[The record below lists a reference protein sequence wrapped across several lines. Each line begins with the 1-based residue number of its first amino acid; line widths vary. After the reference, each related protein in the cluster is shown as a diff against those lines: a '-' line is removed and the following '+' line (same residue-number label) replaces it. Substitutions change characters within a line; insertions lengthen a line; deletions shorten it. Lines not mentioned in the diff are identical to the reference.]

1 MKDLKSFLI
10 LPITALSLMASLL
23 SSDSP
28 TDILKRGY
36 TQLTDGV
43 YISKLPGFYSTGQS
57 VSFIIDKNLELYYSL
72 DYQNNDISKMALYK
86 EPILINK
93 SESRNKADFP
103 ITTSVDAI
111 LPDDKEGKCV
121 SEAYINNIQQT
132 ENYILFDKQPVLKI
146 NVVNKNNKETVFKR
160 SFTYLSEDKITKD
173 INIPVVSLSMP
184 YDDIMGSNGF
194 YNKIREDISRR
205 ADLEFFD
212 PEYNEY
218 FYRNTQIK
226 LGGNWTL
233 GYPQRTFNLNFNKDE
248 NGKKNDKVKEHVFK
262 EREQRGDKTKRLTK
276 LSRFRL
282 HNGGNAFE
290 SSTRIND
297 AILQSIMKDSNAST
311 TGYRPSIVYINGE
324 YWGLMSIR
332 EHYKDV
338 YFSDNYGIDKDNV
351 ITYDLK
357 GDWSINDGDETI
369 GQKKLKEMND
379 YLLSHDF
386 TNEENYQAFLN
397 QYLDIDSF
405 IDVVLAHAYA
415 GNWDFI
421 GNFNNLEM
429 WTVMQSNPNN
439 KYEDG
444 KFRFVIHD
452 ADFAFTDYQNPLYP
466 YHANA
471 YTKFPLMNKLM
482 SNSSFRTRLYERSEE
497 LVNDILST
505 YHCIDTMN
513 EMIDEVRHYH
523 NYSALR
529 WGQKEK
535 DLNSWNNDINNTF
548 TFFQRRSKKFVNEI
562 HNILCM
568 Y

>member
-1 MKDLKSFLI
+1 MKKLKSILI
-10 LPITALSLMASLL
+10 VPITALSLM
-23 SSDSP
+23 SSNNSSKEV
-28 TDILKRGY
+28 LKQGY
-36 TQLTDGV
+36 TQLADGV
-43 YISKLPGFYSTGQS
+43 YISKLPGFYSADQS
-57 VSFIIDKNLELYYSL
+57 ISFLIDDNLELYYSL
-72 DYQNNDISKMALYK
+72 DYQNSDISKMTMYK
-86 EPILINK
+86 EPISISKN
-93 SESRNKADFP
+93 ESKNIADYP
-103 ITTSVDAI
+103 VTTSVDAI
-111 LPDDKEGKCV
+111 LPNDNEGKCV
-121 SEAYINNIQQT
+121 SETYINNIQKT
-132 ENYILFDKQPVLKI
+132 GNYVLFDKQPVLKI
-146 NVVNKNNKETVFKR
+146 NVVDKETKKTVFKR
-160 SFTYLSEDKITKD
+160 SFTYLIEDKITKD
-173 INIPVVSLSMP
+173 INIPVVSLSLP
-184 YDDIMGSNGF
+184 YDDIMGTNGF

-212 PEYNEY
+212 PEYKEY

-248 NGKKNDKVKEHVFK
+248 NGNKNDKVKEHVFK

-282 HNGGNAFE
+282 HNGGNSFE

-297 AILQSIMKDSNAST
+297 AILQSIMKDSKAST

-324 YWGLMSIR
+324 YWGIMSIR
-332 EHYKDV
+332 EHYKAV

-357 GDWSINDGDETI
+357 GDWSVNDGDEVA
-369 GQKKLKEMND
+369 GQNKLKEMND
-379 YLLSHDF
+379 YLSNHDF
-386 TNEENYQAFLN
+386 SIEENYQTFLN

-405 IDVVLAHAYA
+405 LDVVLAHAYA

-421 GNFNNLEM
+421 GNFNNLKM
-429 WTVMQSNPNN
+429 WTVMQNNPSN

-452 ADFAFTDYQNPLYP
+452 TDFAFTDYHNPLYP

-482 SNSSFRTRLYERSEE
+482 SNTSFRAKLYERSEE
-497 LVNDILST
+497 LVNNILST

-513 EMIDEVRHYH
+513 EMIDEIRPYH

-535 DLNSWNNDINNTF
+535 DLSSWNNDINNTF
-548 TFFQRRSKKFVNEI
+548 AFFKRRSKNFVNEI

>member
-1 MKDLKSFLI
+1 
-10 LPITALSLMASLL
+10 
-23 SSDSP
+23 
-28 TDILKRGY
+28 
-36 TQLTDGV
+36 
-43 YISKLPGFYSTGQS
+43 
-57 VSFIIDKNLELYYSL
+57 
-72 DYQNNDISKMALYK
+72 MALYK

-93 SESRNKADFP
+93 SESRNIADFP

-121 SEAYINNIQQT
+121 SEAYINNIQKT

-173 INIPVVSLSMP
+173 INIPVFSLSMP

-351 ITYDLK
+351 TTYDLK
-357 GDWSINDGDETI
+357 GDWSVNDRDETI

-421 GNFNNLEM
+421 GNFNNLKM

-471 YTKFPLMNKLM
+471 YTKFPLMNKLKV
-482 SNSSFRTRLYERSEE
+482 SQS
-497 LVNDILST
+497 D
-505 YHCIDTMN
+505 
-513 EMIDEVRHYH
+513 
-523 NYSALR
+523 
-529 WGQKEK
+529 
-535 DLNSWNNDINNTF
+535 
-548 TFFQRRSKKFVNEI
+548 
-562 HNILCM
+562 
-568 Y
+568 

>member
-10 LPITALSLMASLL
+10 LPITALSLMPSLL

-28 TDILKRGY
+28 TDISKRGY

-93 SESRNKADFP
+93 SESRNIADFP

-121 SEAYINNIQQT
+121 SEAYINNIQKT

-351 ITYDLK
+351 TTYDLK
-357 GDWSINDGDETI
+357 GDWSVNDRDETI

-421 GNFNNLEM
+421 GNFNNLKM
-429 WTVMQSNPNN
+429 RTVMQSNPNN

-548 TFFQRRSKKFVNEI
+548 TFFQRRSKNFVNEI

>member
-121 SEAYINNIQQT
+121 SEAYINNIQKT

-160 SFTYLSEDKITKD
+160 SFTYLFEDKITKD

-218 FYRNTQIK
+218 FPT
-226 LGGNWTL
+226 
-233 GYPQRTFNLNFNKDE
+233 
-248 NGKKNDKVKEHVFK
+248 
-262 EREQRGDKTKRLTK
+262 
-276 LSRFRL
+276 
-282 HNGGNAFE
+282 
-290 SSTRIND
+290 
-297 AILQSIMKDSNAST
+297 
-311 TGYRPSIVYINGE
+311 NGE
-324 YWGLMSIR
+324 
-332 EHYKDV
+332 
-338 YFSDNYGIDKDNV
+338 
-351 ITYDLK
+351 
-357 GDWSINDGDETI
+357 
-369 GQKKLKEMND
+369 
-379 YLLSHDF
+379 
-386 TNEENYQAFLN
+386 
-397 QYLDIDSF
+397 
-405 IDVVLAHAYA
+405 
-415 GNWDFI
+415 
-421 GNFNNLEM
+421 
-429 WTVMQSNPNN
+429 MQC
-439 KYEDG
+439 
-444 KFRFVIHD
+444 
-452 ADFAFTDYQNPLYP
+452 T
-466 YHANA
+466 
-471 YTKFPLMNKLM
+471 
-482 SNSSFRTRLYERSEE
+482 
-497 LVNDILST
+497 
-505 YHCIDTMN
+505 
-513 EMIDEVRHYH
+513 
-523 NYSALR
+523 
-529 WGQKEK
+529 
-535 DLNSWNNDINNTF
+535 
-548 TFFQRRSKKFVNEI
+548 
-562 HNILCM
+562 
-568 Y
+568 

>member
-1 MKDLKSFLI
+1 MKNLKSFLI
-10 LPITALSLMASLL
+10 VPITALSLMPSLL

-28 TDILKRGY
+28 TDVLKRGY
-36 TQLTDGV
+36 SQLTEGI

-57 VSFIIDKNLELYYSL
+57 ISFLIDDNLELYYSL
-72 DYQNNDISKMALYK
+72 NYQNNDISKMTLYK
-86 EPILINK
+86 EPISIRKLDSK
-93 SESRNKADFP
+93 NKADFP

-121 SEAYINNIQQT
+121 SETYINNIQKT
-132 ENYILFDKQPVLKI
+132 GNYILFDKQPVLKI
-146 NVVNKNNKETVFKR
+146 SVVDKNTKETVFKR
-160 SFTYLSEDKITKD
+160 SFTYLIEDKITKD
-173 INIPVVSLSMP
+173 IDIPVVSLSMP

-297 AILQSIMKDSNAST
+297 AILQTIMKDSKAST

-338 YFSDNYGIDKDNV
+338 YFNDNYEIDKDNV

-357 GDWSINDGDETI
+357 GDWSVNDGDEII

-386 TNEENYQAFLN
+386 TNEENYQDFLN

-421 GNFNNLEM
+421 GNFNNLKM

-439 KYEDG
+439 KHEDG

-452 ADFAFTDYQNPLYP
+452 TDFAFTDYQNPLYP

-482 SNSSFRTRLYERSEE
+482 SNSSFRARLYERSEE

-513 EMIDEVRHYH
+513 KMIDEVRPYH

-529 WGQKEK
+529 WGQKEN
-535 DLNSWNNDINNTF
+535 DLNSWNRDINNTF
-548 TFFQRRSKKFVNEI
+548 SFFQRRSKDFVNEI

>member
-93 SESRNKADFP
+93 SESRNIADFP

-121 SEAYINNIQQT
+121 SEAYINNIQKT

-248 NGKKNDKVKEHVFK
+248 NEKKNDKVKEHVFK

-421 GNFNNLEM
+421 GNFNNLKM
-429 WTVMQSNPNN
+429 WTVMQSNPND

-497 LVNDILST
+497 LVNYILST

-548 TFFQRRSKKFVNEI
+548 TFFQRRG
-562 HNILCM
+562 C
-568 Y
+568 

>member
-1 MKDLKSFLI
+1 MI
-10 LPITALSLMASLL
+10 VPITALLLMSSLL
-23 SSDSP
+23 SNNSSSDF
-28 TDILKRGY
+28 LKKGY

-43 YISKLPGFYSTGQS
+43 CISKLPGFYTTGQS
-57 VSFIIDKNLELYYSL
+57 VSFLIDDNLELYYSL
-72 DYQNNDISKMALYK
+72 DYQNSNISKMTLYK

-93 SESRNKADFP
+93 IESQNKADFP
-103 ITTSVDAI
+103 VTTSVDAI
-111 LPDDKEGKCV
+111 LSDDKEGKCV
-121 SEAYINNIQQT
+121 SETYINNIQKT
-132 ENYILFDKQPVLKI
+132 GNYVLFAKQPVLKI
-146 NVVNKNNKETVFKR
+146 NVVDKKTKETVFKK
-160 SFTYLSEDKITKD
+160 SFTYLIEDKITKNID
-173 INIPVVSLSMP
+173 IPIVSLSMP

-194 YNKIREDISRR
+194 YNKIREDISER

-248 NGKKNDKVKEHVFK
+248 NGKKNDKVKAHVFK
-262 EREQRGDKTKRLTK
+262 EREQRGDKSQPLTK
-276 LSRFRL
+276 LTRFRL

-290 SSTRIND
+290 SSTRMND
-297 AILQSIMKDSNAST
+297 AILQTIMKDSKAST

-379 YLLSHDF
+379 YLSDHDF
-386 TNEENYQAFLN
+386 TNEETYQTFLN

-405 IDVVLAHAYA
+405 LDVVLAHAYA

-421 GNFNNLEM
+421 GNFNNLKM
-429 WTVMQSNPNN
+429 WTVAKSNSDSI
-439 KYEDG
+439 YEDG

-466 YHANA
+466 YHVNA
-471 YTKFPLMNKLM
+471 YTKFPLLNKLM
-482 SNSSFRTRLYERSEE
+482 GNSSFRTKLYKRSEE
-497 LVNDILST
+497 LMNDILST

-513 EMIDEVRHYH
+513 KMIDEVRPYH

-535 DLNSWNNDINNTF
+535 DLTSWNNDINKTF
-548 TFFQRRSKKFVNEI
+548 AFFERRGKNFLNEI
-562 HNILCM
+562 NNILCM

>member
-1 MKDLKSFLI
+1 MKNSKSFMFV
-10 LPITALSLMASLL
+10 PITALLLMSSLN
-23 SSDSP
+23 SSPD
-28 TDILKRGY
+28 LMKKGY

-43 YISKLPGFYSTGQS
+43 YISKLPGFYTTGQS
-57 VSFIIDKNLELYYSL
+57 VSFLVDDNLELYYSL
-72 DYQNNDISKMALYK
+72 DYQNSNISKMTLYK

-93 SESRNKADFP
+93 IESQNKADFP
-103 ITTSVDAI
+103 VTTSVDAI
-111 LPDDKEGKCV
+111 LSDDKEGKCV
-121 SEAYINNIQQT
+121 SETYINNIQKT
-132 ENYILFDKQPVLKI
+132 RNYVLFAKQPVLKI
-146 NVVNKNNKETVFKR
+146 NVVDKKTKETVFKR
-160 SFTYLSEDKITKD
+160 SFTYLIEDKITKNID
-173 INIPVVSLSMP
+173 IPIVSLSMP

-194 YNKIREDISRR
+194 YNKIREDLSKR

-248 NGKKNDKVKEHVFK
+248 NGKKNEKVKEHVFK
-262 EREQRGDKTKRLTK
+262 EREQRGDKSQPLTK
-276 LSRFRL
+276 LTRFRL

-297 AILQSIMKDSNAST
+297 AILQTIMKDSKAST

-332 EHYKDV
+332 EHYKNV

-379 YLLSHDF
+379 YLSNHDF
-386 TNEENYQAFLN
+386 TNEETYQTFLN
-397 QYLDIDSF
+397 QYLDVDSF
-405 IDVVLAHAYA
+405 LDVVLAHAYA

-421 GNFNNLEM
+421 GNFNNLKM
-429 WTVMQSNPNN
+429 WTVAESNSDSI
-439 KYEDG
+439 YEDG
-444 KFRFVIHD
+444 RFRFVIHD

-466 YHANA
+466 YHANT
-471 YTKFPLMNKLM
+471 YTKFPLLNKLM
-482 SNSSFRTRLYERSEE
+482 DNSSFRTKLYRRSKE
-497 LVNDILST
+497 LMDDILST

-513 EMIDEVRHYH
+513 KMIDEVRPYH

-535 DLNSWNNDINNTF
+535 DLASWNNDINNTF
-548 TFFQRRSKKFVNEI
+548 AFFERRGKNFLNEI